1 MKAMNKH
8 IRLKQLQVS
17 YPLITGEST
26 SLKSTVLSALKGKR
40 VVVEEHKALNNI
52 SLDIREGDRICLIG
66 SNGAGKSTLLRT
78 LAGILTPLSGSI
90 TVEGNISSLLD
101 FATGFEME
109 MTGYENIIIRGMLLG
124 MTRSEILNKR
134 DAIAEFAELGDF
146 INQPIKT
153 YSSGMFVRLAFAVA
167 TSIEPDILI
176 IDEIVGAGDASF
188 TEKANARMEM
198 MLDKGSIIVMATHS
212 TELAL
217 RLCNRAI
224 WLDKGNI
231 VMDGKVSE
239 VLEEY
244 LNGKV

>member
-1 MKAMNKH
+1 MNKH

>member
-1 MKAMNKH
+1 
-8 IRLKQLQVS
+8 
-17 YPLITGEST
+17 
-26 SLKSTVLSALKGKR
+26 
-40 VVVEEHKALNNI
+40 
-52 SLDIREGDRICLIG
+52 
-66 SNGAGKSTLLRT
+66 
-78 LAGILTPLSGSI
+78 
-90 TVEGNISSLLD
+90 
-101 FATGFEME
+101 ME